1 MIPAANNWN
10 SRTNMS
16 MLTDFYELTM
26 GKGYLEQG
34 LENRIAYFDLF
45 FRQVPEQGGYAIM
58 AGVEQMIDYLKDLH
72 FTKEDISFLRDNYGF
87 DEDFLSFLEE
97 FKFTCDVWAIPEG
110 TPITILGLTKVVR
123 L

>member
-1 MIPAANNWN
+1 MDMNWT

-26 GKGYLEQG
+26 GKGYLDQD
-34 LENRIAYFDLF
+34 LVDRIAYFDLF

-58 AGVEQMIDYLKDLH
+58 AGVEQIVDYLKNLH
-72 FTKEDISFLRDNYGF
+72 FTEEDIAFLRSTRSF
-87 DEDFLSFLEE
+87 DERFLIFPSRAMSGRFRKEPR
-97 FKFTCDVWAIPEG
+97 FSQVS
-110 TPITILGLTKVVR
+110 R

>member
-34 LENRIAYFDLF
+34 LENQIAYFDLF
-45 FRQVPEQGGYAIM
+45 FRQVPEQGGYANHGRRR
-58 AGVEQMIDYLKDLH
+58 ADGRLFEGPSLYERRYY
-72 FTKEDISFLRDNYGF
+72 FPARPLR
-87 DEDFLSFLEE
+87 
-97 FKFTCDVWAIPEG
+97 I
-110 TPITILGLTKVVR
+110 
-123 L
+123 